1 MCLALRGGFRS
12 RSGLFAA
19 GTSRAESSSLF
30 ARELTHRISTISINF
45 PHKNMF
51 CETFLESETGV
62 LSIHRKRDLPAEE
75 SRRRATQ
82 ENRQRDSRSDRA
94 TGSGG
99 GHEKAL
105 TIGQSRKS
113 QGNAGASS
121 REPDKLRDKK
131 VVVWKPNQTFKK
143 SGQEGRQLARVAA
156 LSHCAVLVAQQVNH
170 AQLESL

>member
-1 MCLALRGGFRS
+1 MF
-12 RSGLFAA
+12 
-19 GTSRAESSSLF
+19 SLF
-30 ARELTHRISTISINF
+30 ARELAHRISTISVNF

-51 CETFLESETGV
+51 YGAFFQSETGV

-82 ENRQRDSRSDRA
+82 ENPQRDSRSDRA

-99 GHEKAL
+99 GNEKAL

-113 QGNAGASS
+113 QGNTSASS
-121 REPDKLRDKK
+121 REPDKLRDEK

-156 LSHCAVLVAQQVNH
+156 LSHCAALTAQQANYPNLKTYH
-170 AQLESL
+170 QRSLL